1 MSLFFLDQQESNETI
16 HCLAVNIGQSQLL
29 VPMPA
34 VAEIIL
40 NQEPE
45 KSGRLPEWVA
55 GWVAWRYLNIPLI
68 DFAALQSGAAA
79 SDDFGTSTRIL
90 VLNSFAEGHSHHYY
104 AIVTRGFPHT
114 LRVEADCE
122 MTTQSAADNGNCI
135 KIDLQVEN
143 EKLLLPDFSH
153 IETYLKEIPLYY

>member
-1 MSLFFLDQQESNETI
+1 MSLFFLDQQETIETI
-16 HCLAVNIGQSQLL
+16 DCLAVNIGQSQLL

-40 NQEPE
+40 NQAPE
-45 KSGRLPEWVA
+45 KSDRLPAWVA
-55 GWVAWRYLNIPLI
+55 GWIDWRHLNIPLI
-68 DFAALQSGAAA
+68 DFGALQNGNAAA
-79 SDDFGTSTRIL
+79 DFGASSRIL

-104 AIVTRGFPHT
+104 AILTRGFPHT

-122 MTTQSAADNGNCI
+122 MTTQSATDRGNCI
-135 KIDLQVEN
+135 KIDLQVDN
-143 EKLLLPDFSH
+143 EKLLLPDFSQ

>member
-1 MSLFFLDQQESNETI
+1 MSLFFLDQQESIETI
-16 HCLAVNIGQSQLL
+16 DCLAVNIGTSQLL

-40 NQEPE
+40 NQTPE
-45 KSGRLPEWVA
+45 RGKELPPWVA
-55 GWVAWRYLNIPLI
+55 GWITWRHLNIPLI
-68 DFAALQSGAAA
+68 DFAALQNGSAA
-79 SDDFGTSTRIL
+79 SDFGASTRIL

-104 AIVTRGFPHT
+104 AIMTRGFPHT

-122 MTTQSAADNGNCI
+122 MTTQSSAGNGNCI
-135 KIDLQVEN
+135 KIDLQVDN
-143 EKLLLPDFSH
+143 EKLLLPDFTQ